1 MLVELDMAL
10 QKVGYNLDRDNF
22 NEDLGSFTLRR
33 DIARPVDTRPEKP
46 GFQDARPLKYK
57 TLEEEYL
64 DEFKR
69 ARRQRMNMMVERS
82 GTRKR
87 KRGDRK
93 FLTMVRN
100 YRVTNRMLADPTLTT
115 VRTIL
120 EMPIPVDIRQL
131 DGNRIDA
138 DTHLQATNRIKQKC
152 LEYVNMTDET
162 RATQG
167 TQKWLELK
175 DLYAYYKL
183 QMPED
188 EMEDLEVEP
197 TPGDDGAAGAET
209 ADVDQADQEMPN

>member
-1 MLVELDMAL
+1 
-10 QKVGYNLDRDNF
+10 
-22 NEDLGSFTLRR
+22 
-33 DIARPVDTRPEKP
+33 
-46 GFQDARPLKYK
+46 
-57 TLEEEYL
+57 
-64 DEFKR
+64 
-69 ARRQRMNMMVERS
+69 MMVERS

-87 KRGDRK
+87 KRGDP
-93 FLTMVRN
+93 
-100 YRVTNRMLADPTLTT
+100 DPTLTT

-120 EMPIPVDIRQL
+120 EMPIP
-131 DGNRIDA
+131 
-138 DTHLQATNRIKQKC
+138 QKC